1 MALYRRAVRHF
12 IQELA
17 RMSIVRSHRWGILVM
32 ATLMAASVGLVS
44 MTPRPAQAQGAAAA
58 RGLPDFSDLVEQVGP
73 SVVNIRTLERARA
86 AGPQGSGVD
95 EEMQEF
101 FRRFFGQPMPNIPR
115 QGPRPNRPQE
125 DERPRGVGSG
135 FILTGDGYIMTNAH
149 VVDGADEV
157 VVTLTDKRE
166 FRARIVGTDRRT
178 DVAVVKIEASGLP
191 AVRIGDVTRLRV
203 GEWVMAIGSP
213 FGLDNT
219 VTAGIVSAKQRD
231 TGDYLPFIQTDVAIN
246 PGNSGGPLIN
256 LRGEVVGI
264 NSQIYSR
271 SGGFMG
277 ISFAIPI
284 DEASRV
290 AEQLRTT
297 GRVTRGRIGVQID
310 QVTKDVAE
318 SIGLGKPA
326 GALVRSVEAGS
337 PAEKAGIEAGDI
349 ITRFDGRAIEKS
361 TDLPRLVGN
370 TRPGTRSTLS
380 VFRRGAVRDVGVVIG
395 EVEPER
401 AARRA
406 SDREERPSR
415 PSIAGAPL
423 GLTVSEVPDGLSR
436 DLKIKGGVRV
446 DAASEAAARAGLRE
460 GDVIV
465 AIANT
470 EVSSVKEFET
480 VVSRIDRSKPVNV
493 LFRRGEWA
501 QYAVIRPGR

>member
-1 MALYRRAVRHF
+1 
-12 IQELA
+12 
-17 RMSIVRSHRWGILVM
+17 
-32 ATLMAASVGLVS
+32 
-44 MTPRPAQAQGAAAA
+44 
-58 RGLPDFSDLVEQVGP
+58 
-73 SVVNIRTLERARA
+73 
-86 AGPQGSGVD
+86 
-95 EEMQEF
+95 
-101 FRRFFGQPMPNIPR
+101 
-115 QGPRPNRPQE
+115 
-125 DERPRGVGSG
+125 
-135 FILTGDGYIMTNAH
+135 
-149 VVDGADEV
+149 
-157 VVTLTDKRE
+157 
-166 FRARIVGTDRRT
+166 
-178 DVAVVKIEASGLP
+178 
-191 AVRIGDVTRLRV
+191 
-203 GEWVMAIGSP
+203 
-213 FGLDNT
+213 
-219 VTAGIVSAKQRD
+219 
-231 TGDYLPFIQTDVAIN
+231 
-246 PGNSGGPLIN
+246 
-256 LRGEVVGI
+256 
-264 NSQIYSR
+264 
-271 SGGFMG
+271 
-277 ISFAIPI
+277 
-284 DEASRV
+284 
-290 AEQLRTT
+290 
-297 GRVTRGRIGVQID
+297 
-310 QVTKDVAE
+310 
-318 SIGLGKPA
+318 
-326 GALVRSVEAGS
+326 VRSVEAGS